1 MILTIPL
8 IVTIIV
14 LLVIMFFIGVEIER
28 TIAPLLAEVFQRELA
43 VYVGLLVVGGIVIG
57 LLSAKIFMS

>member
-28 TIAPLLAEVFQRELA
+28 TIAPRLAEVFQRELA
-43 VYVGLLVVGGIVIG
+43 VYVGLLFVGGIVIG